1 MSATYLGYRAVSST
15 VRFSFETLD
24 ATGANVAPSSA
35 FEAADLRIY
44 KNGSNVE
51 RTSTSG
57 ITMTSPFD
65 TLTGC
70 HHIDIDLSDNTDPG
84 FYAAGAFYEVWLCPD
99 ETVSGVTIT
108 GRVLA
113 FFDIG
118 VRPANITQVNS
129 IAVDGSGTVGDPW
142 GPV

>member
-1 MSATYLGYRAVSST
+1 MSATYLGHRAAGST
-15 VRFSFETLD
+15 VRLSFETLD
-24 ATGANVAPSSA
+24 ATGANIAPSSA

-44 KNGSNVE
+44 KNGSATQ
-51 RTSTSG
+51 RTSASG

-65 TLTGC
+65 SLTGC
-70 HHIDIDLSDNTDPG
+70 HHVDIDLSDNTDAG
-84 FYAAGAFYEVWLCPD
+84 FYAAGSFYEVWLCPD

-113 FFDIG
+113 YFDIG
-118 VRPANITQVNS
+118 VVPVNVTQVNS
-129 IAVDGSGTVGDPW
+129 IDVDGSGTVGDPW